1 MKYTKRTIL
10 VTLLLL
16 PVITIFLFDAGFS
29 SLQHKICTQYISY
42 KGNYACMYRE
52 RNERDRVVTTAF
64 YRHIGRIFGRP
75 EGTSA
80 SAIDDTVVNAH
91 LDRSS
96 VSFEDAYNAGLM
108 IGLFNLAFFSTMF
121 FTTIA
126 ASVAAT
132 IIVQKVIHKYRNNKH
147 S

>member
-42 KGNYACMYRE
+42 KGNYACTYRE
-52 RNERDRVVTTAF
+52 RNERDRIVTTAF
-64 YRHIGRIFGRP
+64 YRHMGRIFGRS

-80 SAIDDTVVNAH
+80 SAIDDSVVDAGR
-91 LDRSS
+91 DRSS
-96 VSFEDAYNAGLM
+96 VSFEDAYNAGQM
-108 IGLFNLAFFSTMF
+108 IGLFNPTFFSTMF
-121 FTTIA
+121 FTTIG

-132 IIVQKVIHKYRNNKH
+132 IIVQKVIYKYRKH
-147 S
+147 KHL